1 MTALLPTRWI
11 SSLSTNLI
19 HLQVD
24 TEINQARE
32 SEKNQDSKEDET
44 EVVKCP
50 HAENP
55 TKNFYRQLGPL
66 LGAPCPCI
74 KNPFFRSDASR
85 GRQNAKT

>member
-55 TKNFYRQLGPL
+55 TKNFYRQ
-66 LGAPCPCI
+66 
-74 KNPFFRSDASR
+74 
-85 GRQNAKT
+85 